1 MPTLRIQNLKIDPET
16 QKIIS
21 GSAAIKESKYFPKDK
36 WIQCKDSSKKLY
48 HSISVTRENLGKV
61 LYLSVDRKKGIFKS
75 PTRGIVYYD
84 SLTDEFTQVDK
95 DDERIK
101 HLSPEFFPEKNV
113 HTVFGDSF
121 LLLNFLRSVKTSQG
135 SARSFQR

>member
-48 HSISVTRENLGKV
+48 HSISVT
-61 LYLSVDRKKGIFKS
+61 
-75 PTRGIVYYD
+75 
-84 SLTDEFTQVDK
+84 
-95 DDERIK
+95 
-101 HLSPEFFPEKNV
+101 
-113 HTVFGDSF
+113 
-121 LLLNFLRSVKTSQG
+121 SVKD
-135 SARSFQR
+135 A

>member
-21 GSAAIKESKYFPKDK
+21 GSAAIKESKYLPKDK
-36 WIQCKDSSKKLY
+36 WIQCKDSSKKPY

-61 LYLSVDRKKGIFKS
+61 LYLSEDRKKGIFKS

-101 HLSPEFFPEKNV
+101 HL
-113 HTVFGDSF
+113 
-121 LLLNFLRSVKTSQG
+121 VKD
-135 SARSFQR
+135 A